1 MTAPDP
7 LEFMVFNEIGI
18 IDQLTT
24 HAFTEVLPRGMTQ
37 AQFGILNHFV
47 RLAKDQESPA
57 KLANAFQVSR
67 PTMST
72 TLARLE
78 RAGHVEITAD
88 PDDGRGKLVRITSQ
102 GRAMREEC
110 VRRLAEPLRAVRQAV
125 RPELFEELRPLLAEL
140 RERLDR
146 MRD

>member
-1 MTAPDP
+1 MNSPDP
-7 LEFMVFNEIGI
+7 LEFTVFNEIGI

-24 HAFTEVLPRGMTQ
+24 HAFGEVLPRGMTP

-47 RLAKDQESPA
+47 RLGEQHESPA
-57 KLANAFQVSR
+57 KLASAFQVSR

-78 RAGHVEITAD
+78 RGGHVEISPD
-88 PDDGRGKLVRITSQ
+88 PEDGRGKLVRITER

-110 VRRLAEPLRAVRQAV
+110 VAQLSQTLREVRETI
-125 RPELFEELRPLLAEL
+125 RPELFEQLHPLLAEL
-140 RERLDR
+140 REKLDR

>member
-1 MTAPDP
+1 MTSSDP
-7 LEFMVFNEIGI
+7 IEFSVFNEIGI

-24 HAFTEVLPRGMTQ
+24 HAFSEVLPRGMTP

-47 RLAKDQESPA
+47 RLEKKQDSPA
-57 KLANAFQVSR
+57 NLASAFQVSR

-78 RAGHVEITAD
+78 RSGHIEITPD
-88 PDDGRGKLVRITSQ
+88 PDDGRAKQVRITDK

-110 VRRLAEPLRAVRQAV
+110 VLRLAEPLREVRATI
-125 RPELFEELRPLLAEL
+125 RPDLFEELRPLLAEM
-140 RERLDR
+140 REQLDR

>member
-1 MTAPDP
+1 MTTPDP
-7 LEFMVFNEIGI
+7 LEFAVFNEIGI

-24 HAFTEVLPRGMTQ
+24 HAFSEVLPRGMTP

-47 RLAKDQESPA
+47 RLGKQQESPA
-57 KLANAFQVSR
+57 RLASAFQVSR

-78 RAGHVEITAD
+78 RAGHVEISPD
-88 PDDGRGKLVRITSQ
+88 PNDGRGKLVRITER

-110 VRRLAEPLRAVRQAV
+110 VMRLSEPLREVRAAI
-125 RPELFEELRPLLAEL
+125 RPELFEQLRPLLAEM
-140 RERLDR
+140 REKLDR